1 MKQLSL
7 YIFLLLLAV
16 ACYDDLGNYDYTEL
30 LIAFVPIGMK
40 NIHMRIP

>member
-7 YIFLLLLAV
+7 YIILLLLAV

-30 LIAFVPIGMK
+30 NSVTGRQHSIQLV
-40 NIHMRIP
+40 